1 MVLAAGAMRRSCGVV
16 ARRDRLRGDVAA
28 RSTNRVSKHVNQS
41 RVVHQPHLHRLSHRD
56 KKSRCPWSTATGGH
70 RRVAVGS
77 ILLLLVLERPLSPW
91 ADGGITRA
99 IHAARWLVRFKHVK
113 YSAHGCNEMTW
124 DSIDVNRK
132 RKDWKLATERAPI

>member
-56 KKSRCPWSTATGGH
+56 KKSRCPWSTATVVIEELQLEVFCFCSCSNVLYHLGLTVVLRALFMLPDGLFVSSMSNT
-70 RRVAVGS
+70 RLMVA
-77 ILLLLVLERPLSPW
+77 
-91 ADGGITRA
+91 T
-99 IHAARWLVRFKHVK
+99 K
-113 YSAHGCNEMTW
+113 
-124 DSIDVNRK
+124 
-132 RKDWKLATERAPI
+132 